1 MADMED
7 RTEEATPRKRDDA
20 RKEGRVPRSQELT
33 TAVLFLAAA
42 GIMHGIGPALASG
55 VASTVTYGMM
65 SAASS
70 TLDNEGA
77 VAFVRQIGWK
87 LLAAMSTFL
96 LATSGAALAISAV
109 QARGILT
116 MTPLEPKWER
126 LNPVANAK
134 RIFGMQSV
142 VELIKSLFK
151 VGVVGV
157 MVYFALRHAWS
168 DSLALT
174 QQAPRQ
180 LVEVLLGYSVRVMM
194 TVGLAYLVLALGD
207 YLYQLWQHE
216 KQLRM
221 SKQELKQEHRENEG
235 DPMLKARR
243 LAMGRS
249 LARRQ
254 MFREVP
260 MADVVIT
267 NPTHIAV
274 ALRYDPLQADAPI
287 VVAMG
292 QRKVAERIKKIA
304 REAGVPTMEN
314 KPLARALL
322 ASAKVGMT
330 IPSDLYVAVAEI
342 LAFVFSKR
350 RPGWRDSGAA

>member
-1 MADMED
+1 MAERED
-7 RTEEATPRKRDDA
+7 RTEEATPRKREEA
-20 RKEGRVPRSQELT
+20 HKEGRVPRSQELT

-42 GIMHGIGPALASG
+42 LIMKSLGPALAGG
-55 VASTVTYGMM
+55 VASTVTFGMM

-70 TLDNEGA
+70 ALDEAGA

-96 LATSGAALAISAV
+96 IATSGAALAISAV
-109 QARGILT
+109 QARGVLT
-116 MTPLEPKWER
+116 MKPLEPNWGK

-134 RIFGMQSV
+134 RVFGMQSLM
-142 VELIKSLFK
+142 ELAKSLFK
-151 VGVVGV
+151 LLVIGL

-168 DSLALT
+168 DSLALA
-174 QQAPRQ
+174 QQHPRQ
-180 LVEVLLGYSVRVMM
+180 LVEVLLGYAVRVLM
-194 TVGLAYLVLALGD
+194 TVGMAYMVIALAD
-207 YLYQLWQHE
+207 YTWQVWQHE

-221 SKQELKQEHRENEG
+221 SKQEVKQEHRESEG

-254 MFREVP
+254 MFKEVP
-260 MADVVIT
+260 TADVVIT

-274 ALRYDPLQADAPI
+274 ALRYDPARADAPI

-292 QRKVAERIKKIA
+292 QRKVAERIKQIA
-304 REAGVPTMEN
+304 RESGVPTMEN

-322 ASAKVGMT
+322 ASAKVGMM

-342 LAFVFSKR
+342 LAFVFSQR
-350 RPGWRDSGAA
+350 RPGWREGAA

>member
-1 MADMED
+1 MADKDD
-7 RTEEATPRKRDDA
+7 RTEEATPRKRDEA
-20 RKEGRVPRSQELT
+20 RKEGRVPKSQELT

-42 GIMHGIGPALASG
+42 GILHSAGPALANG

-70 TLDNEGA
+70 TLDEQGA

-109 QARGILT
+109 QARGVLT
-116 MTPLEPKWER
+116 MKPLEPKWER
-126 LNPVANAK
+126 LNPIPNAQ
-134 RIFGMQSV
+134 RIFGMQSLM
-142 VELIKSLFK
+142 ELFKSLFK
-151 VGVVGV
+151 LLVIGL
-157 MVYFALRHAWS
+157 MVYYALRHAWS
-168 DSLALT
+168 DSLALA
-174 QQAPRQ
+174 QQSPRQ
-180 LVEVLLGYSVRVMM
+180 LVTVLLGYSVRLMM
-194 TVGLAYLVLALGD
+194 TVGMAYLVLALAD
-207 YLYQLWQHE
+207 YTYQLFQHE
-216 KQLRM
+216 KELRM
-221 SKQELKQEHRENEG
+221 SKEEVKKEYRESEG

-243 LAMGRS
+243 MAMGRS

-254 MFREVP
+254 MFQEVP
-260 MADVVIT
+260 TADVVIT

-274 ALRYDPLQADAPI
+274 ALRYDPARADAPI

-292 QRKVAERIKKIA
+292 QRKVAERIKQIA

-322 ASAKVGMT
+322 ANAKVGMM

-342 LAFVFSKR
+342 LAFVFSQR
-350 RPGWRDSGAA
+350 RPGRESGAA